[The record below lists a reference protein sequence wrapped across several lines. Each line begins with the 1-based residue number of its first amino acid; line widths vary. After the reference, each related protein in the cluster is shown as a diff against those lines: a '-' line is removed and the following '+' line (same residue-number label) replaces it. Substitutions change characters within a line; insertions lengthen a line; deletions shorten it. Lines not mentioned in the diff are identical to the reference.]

1 MMKILAV
8 AQYWI
13 LMVGSVDG
21 FSLSSSTPA
30 LRFEGKL
37 QQQPFGVV
45 FGTSHRNSRTT
56 SMVFASSSAAAAS
69 SSSINPEDDD
79 SDENEKMENINQE
92 EQGDEEQQQQ
102 NEQEDAAER
111 WKKQAQDLRDQVQ
124 QLEDTLPSP
133 EERRKQSEKNNG
145 IREDVDNTVLEAQL
159 QEFASRNQKKKKN
172 NDAPV
177 SALDGKRVLV
187 VGSNGRLGSMVCRR
201 LLRQYPELAEVI
213 AMVHVV
219 PGENSRTQR
228 GYGRL
233 SYEVGAEDG
242 RGTLNPAW
250 TIDDNQAYF
259 EYDEDV
265 MADYNLQKL
274 RVVECEL
281 LDPVQCT
288 TIVENS
294 QADVIVWCASDF
306 NGNVPRAL
314 SGGTGPLS
322 SLPFLFRAVASP
334 EKGRVEI
341 EGMYNIVG
349 ALKIMKQNQKR
360 TQQLFAETTVAVD
373 RNDDAAAD
381 NDDDNATTNEAP
393 SLVDFV
399 LASVS
404 PDAFGDF
411 ETPFGRFLDIKRQGE
426 DMIPDKFPSLEYTV
440 LRFAQFDDNFVQED
454 LELKLGLVENEP
466 PRIQSEPPSQQQ
478 IEQQSYSNNRNG
490 IAQFLQLDNVGARP
504 PSTQQQKQPT
514 AAAAAVSPSQGRS
527 VVRRINR
534 RDAARA
540 VTDALVD
547 PDFRQKKVEIW
558 TSEVG

>member
-56 SMVFASSSAAAAS
+56 SMVFASSSSAAAS

-145 IREDVDNTVLEAQL
+145 IREDVDTVREAQL

>member
-1 MMKILAV
+1 MKILTV

-21 FSLSSSTPA
+21 FSSSSSTPA
-30 LRFEGKL
+30 LRFDGKL
-37 QQQPFGVV
+37 QQQQQPFGVV
-45 FGTSHRNSRTT
+45 FGTRSRNSRTT
-56 SMVFASSSAAAAS
+56 SMVFASSSS
-69 SSSINPEDDD
+69 SNIDPEDDV
-79 SDENEKMENINQE
+79 SNENEKKENRNQE
-92 EQGDEEQQQQ
+92 EKGDEEEQQ

-145 IREDVDNTVLEAQL
+145 ISEDVDTVLEAQL

-288 TIVENS
+288 TIVDNS

-349 ALKIMKQNQKR
+349 ALKIMKQNRKR
-360 TQQLFAETTVAVD
+360 TQQLFAENTVAVN
-373 RNDDAAAD
+373 RNDDAATVVAD
-381 NDDDNATTNEAP
+381 ADDDNATTNEAS

-426 DMIPDKFPSLEYTV
+426 DMIPDKFPSLDYTV

-490 IAQFLQLDNVGARP
+490 IAQFLQLDNVGAIP
-504 PSTQQQKQPT
+504 PSTQQQPT
-514 AAAAAVSPSQGRS
+514 AAATAASPPQGRS

>member
-1 MMKILAV
+1 M
-8 AQYWI
+8 
-13 LMVGSVDG
+13 GS
-21 FSLSSSTPA
+21 
-30 LRFEGKL
+30 
-37 QQQPFGVV
+37 
-45 FGTSHRNSRTT
+45 N
-56 SMVFASSSAAAAS
+56 
-69 SSSINPEDDD
+69 
-79 SDENEKMENINQE
+79 ENEKKENRNQE
-92 EQGDEEQQQQ
+92 EKGDEEEQQ
-102 NEQEDAAER
+102 NAAER

-145 IREDVDNTVLEAQL
+145 ISEDVDTVLEAQL

-250 TIDDNQAYF
+250 TIDDNQASF

-274 RVVECEL
+274 RVVECGL

-288 TIVENS
+288 TIVDNS
-294 QADVIVWCASDF
+294 KADVIVWCASDF

-349 ALKIMKQNQKR
+349 ALKIMKQNRKR
-360 TQQLFAETTVAVD
+360 TQQLFAEKTAAVD
-373 RNDDAAAD
+373 SSISSI
-381 NDDDNATTNEAP
+381 TTTRKEC
-393 SLVDFV
+393 
-399 LASVS
+399 
-404 PDAFGDF
+404 
-411 ETPFGRFLDIKRQGE
+411 R
-426 DMIPDKFPSLEYTV
+426 
-440 LRFAQFDDNFVQED
+440 
-454 LELKLGLVENEP
+454 
-466 PRIQSEPPSQQQ
+466 
-478 IEQQSYSNNRNG
+478 
-490 IAQFLQLDNVGARP
+490 
-504 PSTQQQKQPT
+504 
-514 AAAAAVSPSQGRS
+514 
-527 VVRRINR
+527 
-534 RDAARA
+534 
-540 VTDALVD
+540 
-547 PDFRQKKVEIW
+547 
-558 TSEVG
+558 

>member
-1 MMKILAV
+1 
-8 AQYWI
+8 
-13 LMVGSVDG
+13 MVGSVDG
-21 FSLSSSTPA
+21 FSSSSSTPA
-30 LRFEGKL
+30 LRFDGKL
-37 QQQPFGVV
+37 QQQQQPFGVV
-45 FGTSHRNSRTT
+45 FGTRSRNSRTT
-56 SMVFASSSAAAAS
+56 SMVFASASAS
-69 SSSINPEDDD
+69 SSNIDPEDDV
-79 SDENEKMENINQE
+79 SNENEKKETRNQE
-92 EQGDEEQQQQ
+92 EKGDEEEQQ

-145 IREDVDNTVLEAQL
+145 ISEDVDTVLEAQL

-288 TIVENS
+288 TIVDNS

-360 TQQLFAETTVAVD
+360 TQQLFAENTVAVN
-373 RNDDAAAD
+373 RNDDAAAVVAAD
-381 NDDDNATTNEAP
+381 DDDNATTNEAP

-426 DMIPDKFPSLEYTV
+426 DMIPDKFPSLDYTV

-490 IAQFLQLDNVGARP
+490 IAQFLQLDNVGAIP

-514 AAAAAVSPSQGRS
+514 AASPPQGRS

>member
-1 MMKILAV
+1 MMKILTV

-21 FSLSSSTPA
+21 FSSSSSTPA
-30 LRFEGKL
+30 LRFDGKL
-37 QQQPFGVV
+37 QQQQQPFGVV
-45 FGTSHRNSRTT
+45 FGTRSRNSRTT
-56 SMVFASSSAAAAS
+56 SMVFASSSS
-69 SSSINPEDDD
+69 SNIDPEDDV
-79 SDENEKMENINQE
+79 SNENEKKENRNQE
-92 EQGDEEQQQQ
+92 EKGDEEEQQ

-145 IREDVDNTVLEAQL
+145 ISEDVDTVLEAQL

-250 TIDDNQAYF
+250 TMDDNQAYF

-288 TIVENS
+288 TIVDNS

-349 ALKIMKQNQKR
+349 ALKIMKQNRKR
-360 TQQLFAETTVAVD
+360 TQQLFAENTVAVN
-373 RNDDAAAD
+373 RNDDAATVVAD
-381 NDDDNATTNEAP
+381 ADDDNATTNEAP

-426 DMIPDKFPSLEYTV
+426 DMIPDKFPSLDYTV

-478 IEQQSYSNNRNG
+478 VEQQSYSSNRNG
-490 IAQFLQLDNVGARP
+490 IAQFLQLDNVGAIP
-504 PSTQQQKQPT
+504 PSTQQQPT
-514 AAAAAVSPSQGRS
+514 AATTAASPPQGRS